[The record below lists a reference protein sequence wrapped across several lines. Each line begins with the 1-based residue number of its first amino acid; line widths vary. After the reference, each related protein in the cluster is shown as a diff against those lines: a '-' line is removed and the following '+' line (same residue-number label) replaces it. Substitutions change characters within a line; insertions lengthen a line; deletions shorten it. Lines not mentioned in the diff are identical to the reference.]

1 MKLNP
6 VILLA
11 FLLQG
16 CFGRHEPVSRQT
28 TAMNTYVSVTI
39 YDDVDEDRAYGL
51 IDSAFAEIRRVEGF
65 ATDYSD
71 TSEVGRINAIAAV
84 DSLRVSSELIGLIR
98 EGIRYGEMSEGKL
111 DITIGR
117 LVKAW
122 DFIGANPHVLSR
134 EEVDSLLAPVDYRKV
149 RISGDYVF
157 LPSRGLRLDLGSI
170 GKGYAIDR
178 AVDLLVRAG
187 MRRFIVDIG
196 GKLGVRFEGTH
207 QLDSTAA
214 EILVRHPRKD
224 GEYFGK
230 FHVGSGAV
238 STSGDYQRYF
248 IENGVRY
255 HHLLDPST
263 GYPVRGLVSVTVV
276 CDNSLDADALSTVI
290 FLMGRENAMEF
301 IKQRPGLEGMIIYE
315 QGDTLAW
322 EVSEGLADRFERGA
336 L

>member
-1 MKLNP
+1 MRHTLT
-6 VILLA
+6 LL
-11 FLLQG
+11 LLLLPS
-16 CFGRHEPVSRQT
+16 CFGRNEPVSRQT

-39 YDDVDEDRAYGL
+39 YDDVDEDLAYAL
-51 IDSAFAEIRRVEGF
+51 IDSATSEIRRVEGF

-71 TSEVGRINAIAAV
+71 TSEVGRLNAVAGV
-84 DSLRVSSELIGLIR
+84 DSLRVSHELIGLIR
-98 EGIRYGEMSEGKL
+98 EGIRYGEMSKGKL

-122 DFIGANPHVLSR
+122 DFIGKNPRALRS
-134 EEVDSLLAPVDYRKV
+134 EEVDSLLRPIDYRRL
-149 RISGDYVF
+149 RISGDHVF
-157 LPSRGLRLDLGSI
+157 LPSKGMRLDLGSI

-178 AVDLLVRAG
+178 AVDLLEKAG
-187 MRRFIVDIG
+187 MKRFIVDIG

-207 QLDSTAA
+207 RLDSTAA
-214 EILVRHPRKD
+214 EILVRHPRRD
-224 GEYFGK
+224 GEYIGK
-230 FHVGSGAV
+230 FQMGSGAV

-248 IENGVRY
+248 IEDGVRY

-276 CDNSLDADALSTVI
+276 TDNSLDADALSTVI

-301 IKQRPGLEGMIIYE
+301 IRQTSDLEGMIIYE

-322 EVSEGLADRFERGA
+322 EVSEGLAGKFQRNEE
-336 L
+336 